1 MGEGRAPLH
10 FWETGE
16 GPPLVLVHG
25 GLSNGLLA
33 WSRTA
38 EALSAYHR
46 LIVVDRRG
54 HGKSPRLP
62 RPYTIA
68 SDARDLVQLAA
79 ALGLERLHLAGHSYG
94 ALVAYEMAV
103 RTPQAVASLHLI
115 EPPMLTIAADVPEV
129 QALIRRSLDLWRE
142 AGRLRSEELAARFL
156 AMVAGEAFV
165 QEVRTRP
172 VWSELVAEAGR
183 LPYEENP
190 AAYMP
195 PAFTA
200 ANFRFPVRVYRGGRS
215 HPALRIVAERLA
227 HWIPGA
233 RLIHV
238 PEAYHE
244 VHKSGAP
251 FEEALLHVTRG

>member
-129 QALIRRSLDLWRE
+129 QALIRRSLDLWR
-142 AGRLRSEELAARFL
+142 GRKAPVRS
-156 AMVAGEAFV
+156 
-165 QEVRTRP
+165 
-172 VWSELVAEAGR
+172 S
-183 LPYEENP
+183 
-190 AAYMP
+190 P
-195 PAFTA
+195 PAFWPWWRERPSYSRCGPGRSGASSWQKRGACLTRKILPRTCRRPSPRRTSASPSGYTA
-200 ANFRFPVRVYRGGRS
+200 AEGAILPCASWPNGWPTGSREPV
-215 HPALRIVAERLA
+215 
-227 HWIPGA
+227 
-233 RLIHV
+233 
-238 PEAYHE
+238 
-244 VHKSGAP
+244 
-251 FEEALLHVTRG
+251 